1 MKTMYVLSVLLVV
14 APPAL
19 AQSSASRSHEPPQQG
34 LNGKTMESCKPD
46 LQKFCDAA
54 NLKQECLVAHWTK
67 ISSDCQDALARPM
80 RSGGDGG

>member
-1 MKTMYVLSVLLVV
+1 MKTMRVLSVLLVMV
-14 APPAL
+14 TPAL
-19 AQSSASRSHEPPQQG
+19 AQPSVPRSHESPQQG

>member
-1 MKTMYVLSVLLVV
+1 MKTIRVLSVLL
-14 APPAL
+14 AMTTAAL
-19 AQSSASRSHEPPQQG
+19 AQSPGPRSQESPAPG
-34 LNGKTMESCKPD
+34 LNGKSMESCKPD

-54 NLKQECLVAHWTK
+54 NLKQECLVAYWTK

>member
-1 MKTMYVLSVLLVV
+1 MRTIHVLSIMLTMTT
-14 APPAL
+14 AAF
-19 AQSSASRSHEPPQQG
+19 AQSSSSRSHENPTQA

-54 NLKQECLVAHWTK
+54 NLKQECLVMHWTK